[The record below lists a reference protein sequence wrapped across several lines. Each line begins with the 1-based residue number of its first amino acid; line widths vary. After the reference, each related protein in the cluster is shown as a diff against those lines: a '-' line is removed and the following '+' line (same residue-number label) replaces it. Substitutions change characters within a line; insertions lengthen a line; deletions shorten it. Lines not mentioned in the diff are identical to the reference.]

1 MGAGKYLEFR
11 RRSQQCHY
19 IRWKC
24 RWWLGSLFDYIS
36 SSSGYVFKYLFTC
49 TSSSFQRSYSGIIN
63 AWLAKFYDS
72 YCVSSSIQSTS
83 KLLYNI
89 LRSYINY
96 NTICEID
103 HVFVLNLN
111 TCQYH
116 FCKCSCLIIAK
127 MKSESIWHVSKW
139 YERRKYISRL
149 KFTRN
154 LFIFDLKKKKKKL
167 MKEGKFI
174 FSFFHRKIPKFVY
187 IYFCK

>member
-1 MGAGKYLEFR
+1 MALKWVQEN
-11 RRSQQCHY
+11 
-19 IRWKC
+19 
-24 RWWLGSLFDYIS
+24 IS
-36 SSSGYVFKYLFTC
+36 SFGGDPNNVTIFGESAGGGSVHYLTISPLAQGTF
-49 TSSSFQRSYSGIIN
+49 SNIYSHALQRSYSGIIN

-103 HVFVLNLN
+103 HVFVLNSN

-127 MKSESIWHVSKW
+127 IKSEIWINLTRVKMIRKAEIYFKAEIHTKSVHVW
-139 YERRKYISRL
+139 
-149 KFTRN
+149 F
-154 LFIFDLKKKKKKL
+154 KKNKKKL
-167 MKEGKFI
+167 MKEGKFV
-174 FSFFHRKIPKFVY
+174 FSFFS
-187 IYFCK
+187 

>member
-127 MKSESIWHVSKW
+127 IKSEIWINLTRVKMIRKAEIYFKAEIHTKSVHVW
-139 YERRKYISRL
+139 
-149 KFTRN
+149 F
-154 LFIFDLKKKKKKL
+154 KKNKKKL
-167 MKEGKFI
+167 MKKGKFV
-174 FSFFHRKIPKFVY
+174 FSFFS
-187 IYFCK
+187 